1 MISILKANR
10 SPAWDDLLSFKVNSI
25 PSRDYNIV
33 YNDSIK
39 PIDSSKTQDLLS
51 LTIVLDIIYYV
62 KL

>member
-10 SPAWDDLLSFKVNSI
+10 SPAWDDLSSFKVSSI

-39 PIDSSKTQDLLS
+39 SIDNSKTHDLL
-51 LTIVLDIIYYV
+51 LLPLY
-62 KL
+62 